1 MARDPGSP
9 MKGTWRRRYRRLL
22 DLPSGMLRGK
32 ILYRAK
38 QTIFAGGLYDRLLL
52 GRREPSLRAIPADP
66 WPADPARGREIAT
79 GSFHLAQQTIRE
91 PVPLGRPIGAE
102 EEWRLAFNSFD
113 WLADL
118 MALGAPAAP
127 VALAFLERWLA
138 ENQRWEALAWRPDV
152 IGRRLS
158 AWLAQ
163 PALLEAGGDPALK
176 LRFAEAVERQTR
188 HLAHALPGGLAGQ
201 ALLSGV
207 KGLIL
212 GALAIGH
219 EGLLAA
225 GLKQLARSLPRQLLA
240 DGGHVERSPAVQLA
254 VLRDLCDL
262 RIALESAGRQGPSEL
277 VLAIERMAPVLR
289 MFQAG
294 DGGLALFNDSDEGP
308 PGAVD
313 LTLLRADAKAK
324 ALASA
329 PQSGFH
335 RLAAGSAVVLV
346 DAGRPPPPGLDSHA
360 HAGTL
365 SFELYHGKERVIV
378 NCGAQPAEGEWL
390 LAQRSTAAHSTIAV
404 DDTNSSA
411 LMPNGH
417 GLARPP
423 SEVIARREEAE
434 GNLWL
439 ETSHDG
445 YLPNYGLLHHRR
457 LYLSADGADLRGH
470 DRLEGGGGKR
480 FTLRFHLHPSVNA
493 SLAQD
498 KQAVL
503 LRLPSGAG
511 FRLRSQVVA
520 SPGIAETGEVAL
532 GESIY
537 LGRSGEPRRS
547 QQVIVTGELMGAGA
561 EIKWQLSRENRRK

>member
-1 MARDPGSP
+1 M
-9 MKGTWRRRYRRLL
+9 
-22 DLPSGMLRGK
+22 
-32 ILYRAK
+32 
-38 QTIFAGGLYDRLLL
+38 
-52 GRREPSLRAIPADP
+52 
-66 WPADPARGREIAT
+66 
-79 GSFHLAQQTIRE
+79 
-91 PVPLGRPIGAE
+91 
-102 EEWRLAFNSFD
+102 
-113 WLADL
+113 
-118 MALGAPAAP
+118 
-127 VALAFLERWLA
+127 
-138 ENQRWEALAWRPDV
+138 
-152 IGRRLS
+152 
-158 AWLAQ
+158 
-163 PALLEAGGDPALK
+163 
-176 LRFAEAVERQTR
+176 
-188 HLAHALPGGLAGQ
+188 
-201 ALLSGV
+201 
-207 KGLIL
+207 
-212 GALAIGH
+212 
-219 EGLLAA
+219 
-225 GLKQLARSLPRQLLA
+225 
-240 DGGHVERSPAVQLA
+240 
-254 VLRDLCDL
+254 
-262 RIALESAGRQGPSEL
+262 
-277 VLAIERMAPVLR
+277 
-289 MFQAG
+289 
-294 DGGLALFNDSDEGP
+294 
-308 PGAVD
+308 
-313 LTLLRADAKAK
+313 
-324 ALASA
+324 
-329 PQSGFH
+329 
-335 RLAAGSAVVLV
+335 VLV

-411 LMPNGH
+411 LMPDGH

-470 DRLEGGGGKR
+470 DRLEGSGGKG

-537 LGRSGEPRRS
+537 LGRRRRAPAQPAGHRHRRADGRRRRDQMAALAGEP
-547 QQVIVTGELMGAGA
+547 A
-561 EIKWQLSRENRRK
+561 EVAAPGHRPYLIRRKPNPGPRRACRSPLDPGFRRGDGRESRRPASTSAPCAARRRGG

>member
-22 DLPSGMLRGK
+22 DLPPGMLRGR
-32 ILYRAK
+32 ILYGAK
-38 QTIFAGGLYDRLLL
+38 RPVFAGALYDRLLL
-52 GRREPSLRAIPADP
+52 GRREPSLRVIPADP
-66 WPADPARGREIAT
+66 WPADAARGREIAT

-91 PVPLGRPIGAE
+91 PVPLGRPIGAGE
-102 EEWRLAFNSFD
+102 AWRVAFNGFD

-118 MALGAPAAP
+118 VALGAPAAP

-163 PALLEAGGDPALK
+163 PMLLAAGGDAALK
-176 LRFAEAVERQTR
+176 LRLGEAVERQTR
-188 HLAHALPGGLAGQ
+188 HLAYALPGGLAGQ

-212 GALAIGH
+212 GALALGH
-219 EGLLAA
+219 DGLLAA
-225 GLKQLARSLPRQLLA
+225 GLKQLARALPRQLLA

-308 PGAVD
+308 AGAVD
-313 LTLLRADAKAK
+313 LTLMRADAKAK

-335 RLAAGSAVVLV
+335 RLAAGPAVVLV

-390 LAQRSTAAHSTIAV
+390 LAQRSTAAHSTITV

-411 LMPNGH
+411 LMSDGH

-423 SEVIARREEAE
+423 SEVIVRREEAE

-511 FRLRSQVVA
+511 FRLRSQVLA
-520 SPGIAETGEVAL
+520 APGIAETSEVAL

>member
-1 MARDPGSP
+1 MARAPGSP

-22 DLPSGMLRGK
+22 DLPSGMLQGR
-32 ILYRAK
+32 ILYGAK
-38 QTIFAGGLYDRLLL
+38 RPVFAGALYDRLLL

-66 WPADPARGREIAT
+66 WPADAARGREIAT

-91 PVPLGRPIGAE
+91 PVPLGRPIGAGE
-102 EEWRLAFNSFD
+102 AWRVAFNGFD

-127 VALAFLERWLA
+127 VALAFLERWLM

-163 PALLEAGGDPALK
+163 PMLLAAGGNAALK
-176 LRFAEAVERQTR
+176 LRIGEAVERQTR

-212 GALAIGH
+212 GALALGH

-225 GLKQLARSLPRQLLA
+225 GLKQLARALPRQLLA

-289 MFQAG
+289 MFQAS

-308 PGAVD
+308 AGAVD
-313 LTLLRADAKAK
+313 LTLMRADAKAK

-335 RLAAGSAVVLV
+335 RLAAGPAVVLV

-390 LAQRSTAAHSTIAV
+390 LAQRSTAAHSTITV

-411 LMPNGH
+411 LMPDGH

-423 SEVIARREEAE
+423 SEVIVRREEAE

-480 FTLRFHLHPSVNA
+480 FTLRFHLHPGVDA

-511 FRLRSQVVA
+511 FRLRSQVLA
-520 SPGIAETGEVAL
+520 APGIAETGEVAL

>member
-1 MARDPGSP
+1 MA
-9 MKGTWRRRYRRLL
+9 
-22 DLPSGMLRGK
+22 
-32 ILYRAK
+32 
-38 QTIFAGGLYDRLLL
+38 
-52 GRREPSLRAIPADP
+52 PSLR
-66 WPADPARGREIAT
+66 
-79 GSFHLAQQTIRE
+79 
-91 PVPLGRPIGAE
+91 LG
-102 EEWRLAFNSFD
+102 
-113 WLADL
+113 
-118 MALGAPAAP
+118 
-127 VALAFLERWLA
+127 
-138 ENQRWEALAWRPDV
+138 
-152 IGRRLS
+152 
-158 AWLAQ
+158 
-163 PALLEAGGDPALK
+163 
-176 LRFAEAVERQTR
+176 EAVERQTR

-212 GALAIGH
+212 GALALGH
-219 EGLLAA
+219 DGLLAA
-225 GLKQLARSLPRQLLA
+225 GLKQLARTLPRQLLA

-308 PGAVD
+308 AGAVD
-313 LTLLRADAKAK
+313 LTLMRADAKAK

-335 RLAAGSAVVLV
+335 RLAAGPAVVLV

-390 LAQRSTAAHSTIAV
+390 LAQRSTAAHSTITV

-411 LMPNGH
+411 LMSDGH

-423 SEVIARREEAE
+423 SEVIVRREEAE

-470 DRLEGGGGKR
+470 DRLEGDGGKR

-511 FRLRSQVVA
+511 FRLRSQVLA
-520 SPGIAETGEVAL
+520 APGIAETGEVAL

>member
-1 MARDPGSP
+1 MARAPGSP

-22 DLPSGMLRGK
+22 DLPSGMLQGR
-32 ILYRAK
+32 ILYGAK
-38 QTIFAGGLYDRLLL
+38 RPVFAGALYDRLLL

-66 WPADPARGREIAT
+66 WPADAARGREIAT

-91 PVPLGRPIGAE
+91 PVPLGRPIGAGE
-102 EEWRLAFNSFD
+102 AWRVAFNGFD

-118 MALGAPAAP
+118 VALGAPAAP

-163 PALLEAGGDPALK
+163 PMLLAAGGDAALK
-176 LRFAEAVERQTR
+176 LRIGEAVERQTR

-212 GALAIGH
+212 GALALGH

-225 GLKQLARSLPRQLLA
+225 GLKQLARALPRQLLA

-308 PGAVD
+308 AGAVD
-313 LTLLRADAKAK
+313 LTLMRADAKAK

-335 RLAAGSAVVLV
+335 RLAAGPAVVLV

-390 LAQRSTAAHSTIAV
+390 LAQRSTAAHSTITV

-411 LMPNGH
+411 LMPDGH

-423 SEVIARREEAE
+423 SEVIVRREEAE

-470 DRLEGGGGKR
+470 DRLEGDGGKR
-480 FTLRFHLHPSVNA
+480 FTLRFHLHPGVDA

-511 FRLRSQVVA
+511 FRLRSQVLA
-520 SPGIAETGEVAL
+520 APGIAETGEVAL